1 MRNKHNKEFTEE
13 DREQILEM
21 LSLAQERLEQSAE
34 EHFKEDWR
42 LYTFLD
48 LRINTFVVEALNE
61 AIIINKLIDFD
72 VKYYEDETT

>member
-1 MRNKHNKEFTEE
+1 MRNKHNREFTEE
-13 DREQILEM
+13 DREQLLEM

>member
-1 MRNKHNKEFTEE
+1 MRNKHNREFTEE

>member
-1 MRNKHNKEFTEE
+1 MRNKHNREFTEE

-72 VKYYEDETT
+72 VKYYEDEAT